1 LEDLCSS
8 LLGHLQTLL
17 YFPIVLDFRT
27 FFSVDIITLFT
38 LVVQRH
44 LGGVFFF
51 HYSILPFVTKM
62 GVIVDLDRDCIFNRS
77 SDFCPRMAKG
87 GVC

>member
-1 LEDLCSS
+1 LENFCSS

-17 YFPIVLDFRT
+17 YFPTVLDFRT
-27 FFSVDIITLFT
+27 FLSVDIVTLFYP
-38 LVVQRH
+38 LSFCDKKWR
-44 LGGVFFF
+44 
-51 HYSILPFVTKM
+51 
-62 GVIVDLDRDCIFNRS
+62 VIFDLDRDCIFNRS